1 MGKPP
6 SPACLISRQA
16 KEASLMAIV
25 LIVVVAV
32 AVHFNY
38 TKIITATTTVSFRF
52 SEQMTSTRMLP
63 EFLVWIALTGFF
75 VHFETFIL
83 ATYEG
88 RFCLISL
95 LEITV
100 YSADGFRLYMIF
112 CRS

>member
-38 TKIITATTTVSFRF
+38 AKIITATTTTTTTVCFLSLFRANDVD
-52 SEQMTSTRMLP
+52 SNAS
-63 EFLVWIALTGFF
+63 
-75 VHFETFIL
+75 
-83 ATYEG
+83 
-88 RFCLISL
+88 
-95 LEITV
+95 
-100 YSADGFRLYMIF
+100 
-112 CRS
+112 

>member
-38 TKIITATTTVSFRF
+38 TKIITATTTTTVCFLSLFRANDVD
-52 SEQMTSTRMLP
+52 SNAS
-63 EFLVWIALTGFF
+63 
-75 VHFETFIL
+75 
-83 ATYEG
+83 
-88 RFCLISL
+88 
-95 LEITV
+95 
-100 YSADGFRLYMIF
+100 
-112 CRS
+112 

>member
-38 TKIITATTTVSFRF
+38 TKIIIATTTTTTTTVCFLSLFRANDVD
-52 SEQMTSTRMLP
+52 SNAS
-63 EFLVWIALTGFF
+63 
-75 VHFETFIL
+75 
-83 ATYEG
+83 
-88 RFCLISL
+88 
-95 LEITV
+95 
-100 YSADGFRLYMIF
+100 
-112 CRS
+112 